1 MSNIQRSR
9 SEPHFAVP
17 AAQPDSLFQ
26 PRQERRHAPRRTKT
40 TTDFMMHAV
49 QARHSLAMTP
59 RSDRGDPFN
68 LGGFFPA
75 YPQEA
80 GEFDWLR
87 YGVEEEQEQE
97 QAERAGAETEAEE
110 EAAAEG
116 DADAVIRKEDKLG
129 ILTLRA

>member
-1 MSNIQRSR
+1 
-9 SEPHFAVP
+9 
-17 AAQPDSLFQ
+17 
-26 PRQERRHAPRRTKT
+26 
-40 TTDFMMHAV
+40 MHAV

-59 RSDRGDPFN
+59 RSDREDPFN

-97 QAERAGAETEAEE
+97 QEQEQEEAERAGTETEEAEE